1 MNLATGTGQA
11 LEEYLIHLRN
21 QGVSESYISK
31 LSGYLGKLC
40 DWAGNTLA
48 TPNAKSAEKF
58 LSKSVHLKPNSR
70 ARYATYLKGFLNY
83 LDIPFNVKVKVPK
96 TLPEYVQ
103 TSDIDQIVDWI
114 KSKQSHKSSID
125 RDLALLQT
133 AKRTGMRR
141 SELANLRVKDL
152 SVDQNRLFVRGGKG
166 DKDRVIP
173 IHPELRESLA
183 SLCEGRSDDER
194 VFSLKPRSL
203 GNKFR
208 NWSNLAGVDLHT
220 HSFRHHFATSLVKK
234 GANIRAVQ
242 ELLGHTNLNTTQVY
256 LSVTADHLEDAIG
269 LLD

>member
-1 MNLATGTGQA
+1 M
-11 LEEYLIHLRN
+11 
-21 QGVSESYISK
+21 
-31 LSGYLGKLC
+31 
-40 DWAGNTLA
+40 
-48 TPNAKSAEKF
+48 
-58 LSKSVHLKPNSR
+58 
-70 ARYATYLKGFLNY
+70 
-83 LDIPFNVKVKVPK
+83 KVKVPK

-141 SELANLRVKDL
+141 SELANLRVKEL
-152 SVDQNRLFVRGGKG
+152 SANQNRLVVRGGKG

-173 IHPELRESLA
+173 IHPDLRESLA
-183 SLCEGRSDDER
+183 SLCEGRSDNER

-220 HSFRHHFATSLVKK
+220 HSFRHYFATSLVEK
-234 GANIRAVQ
+234 GANIRQVQ
-242 ELLGHTNLNTTQVY
+242 ELLGHESLATTQIY
-256 LSVTADHLEDAIG
+256 LQLMNAHLEDAIG

>member
-1 MNLATGTGQA
+1 M
-11 LEEYLIHLRN
+11 
-21 QGVSESYISK
+21 
-31 LSGYLGKLC
+31 
-40 DWAGNTLA
+40 A

-173 IHPELRESLA
+173 IHPELRECLA
-183 SLCEGRSDDER
+183 SLCEGRSDNER

-208 NWSNLAGVDLHT
+208 N
-220 HSFRHHFATSLVKK
+220 
-234 GANIRAVQ
+234 
-242 ELLGHTNLNTTQVY
+242 
-256 LSVTADHLEDAIG
+256 
-269 LLD
+269 